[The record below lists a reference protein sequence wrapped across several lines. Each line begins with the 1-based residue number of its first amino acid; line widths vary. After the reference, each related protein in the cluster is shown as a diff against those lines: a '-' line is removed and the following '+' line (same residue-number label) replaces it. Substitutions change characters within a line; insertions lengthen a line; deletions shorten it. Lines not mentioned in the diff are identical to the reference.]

1 MSTRIRLKRCGAK
14 KQPYYRVVVVD
25 QRKTRDGR
33 TIEELGAYNPH
44 TDPSTINVKQDRC
57 LHWLMNGAQPS
68 DTVKSLFKRVGV
80 LDLLAAAKPMAE
92 PAPVEAAAAAPAAE
106 AALAAE

>member
-33 TIEELGAYNPH
+33 TIEEIGAYNPH
-44 TDPSTINVKQDRC
+44 TSPPTVTVKADRC
-57 LHWLMNGAQPS
+57 VHWMLSGAQPS
-68 DTVKSLFKRVGV
+68 ETVASLFKHAGV
-80 LDLLAAAKPMAE
+80 LEAVATAQGDSAPTPAE
-92 PAPVEAAAAAPAAE
+92 
-106 AALAAE
+106 

>member
-44 TDPSTINVKQDRC
+44 TDPSTVNVKQDRC

-68 DTVKSLFKRVGV
+68 DTVASLFKRAGV
-80 LDLLAAAKPMAE
+80 MDLFTAAKPTPETAPEVAE
-92 PAPVEAAAAAPAAE
+92 AAPAAE
-106 AALAAE
+106 

>member
-44 TDPSTINVKQDRC
+44 TEPPTVNVKQDRA
-57 LHWLMNGAQPS
+57 LHWLLTGAQPS
-68 DTVKSLFKRVGV
+68 ETVVSLFRRSGI
-80 LDLLAAAKPMAE
+80 LSAFAAAK
-92 PAPVEAAAAAPAAE
+92 AAAKAPAAE
-106 AALAAE
+106 

>member
-44 TDPSTINVKQDRC
+44 TDPSTVNVKQDRC

-68 DTVKSLFKRVGV
+68 DTVKSLFKRAGV
-80 LDLLAAAKPMAE
+80 LDMLAAAKPVAE
-92 PAPVEAAAAAPAAE
+92 VAEAAPAAE